1 MESLRSP
8 HSWALHVTEK
18 ENVVSNEIDEKP
30 KKKRTRRVVPYPL
43 CSFEEVADFAAAAYE
58 LGSGHNVRRVTLFDH
73 IGKSPDSGPSRTLVT
88 NAGKYGLIKGNYNAE
103 QLEISDVAKKAF
115 GERSSEYAKAEAKI
129 EIAIL
134 NIEPFKVLYEKF
146 VGNKL
151 PDKTVLADSLRE
163 NDIDEKIVDSL
174 VDNFVV
180 NAEHVGVLQTL
191 AGAERL
197 VTVEHAL
204 EKLPKSQS
212 GNESRNNSLPTSTDI
227 KPIAGIVTSGNSSF
241 DSTCFYITPIGEEG
255 SDARKHSDLFLGSI
269 VEPAIEPLGLKV
281 VRADAIDTPGLIT
294 NQIIEFI
301 LRSKLVVAD
310 LSFHNPNVFYELALR
325 HVSRLPTIQIVR
337 KGDKIP
343 FDIGNFRTIILDCS
357 DIYTLVPKLETYKS
371 EIASQVRSVLE
382 DPNAVEN
389 PVTSVYPNLVL
400 NLQ

>member
-1 MESLRSP
+1 MSDKME
-8 HSWALHVTEK
+8 E
-18 ENVVSNEIDEKP
+18 P

-43 CSFEEVADFAAAAYE
+43 CSFQEVEDFAASAYD
-58 LGSGHNVRRVTLFDH
+58 LGSGHSVRRVTLFDH

-88 NAGKYGLIKGNYNAE
+88 NAGKYGLIKGNYSAE
-103 QLEISDVAKKAF
+103 QLEITDQAKKAF
-115 GERSSEYAKAEAKI
+115 GERSSEYVKAEARI

-134 NIEPFKVLYEKF
+134 NIEPFKILYDKF

-151 PDKTVLADSLRE
+151 PARTVLADTLRE
-163 NDIDEKIVDSL
+163 NDIDEKIIDSL

-204 EKLPKSQS
+204 ENLSKAQLESEDNFLPATVA
-212 GNESRNNSLPTSTDI
+212 G

-241 DSTCFYITPIGEEG
+241 DSTCFYITPIGEDDSE
-255 SDARKHSDLFLGSI
+255 ARKHSDLFLGSI

-301 LRSKLVVAD
+301 LRSKLVIAD

-325 HVSRLPTIQIVR
+325 HISRLPTIQIVR

-371 EIASQVRSVLE
+371 EIASQARRVLE
-382 DPNAVEN
+382 DPNVVEN
-389 PVTSVYPNLVL
+389 PVTSVYPNLAL
-400 NLQ
+400 SLQ